1 MIAIDLSKK
10 QALDSTENTTIF
22 FIIEEAKNGL
32 GLFTRECKSFVN
44 VFYNN
49 FNLSNINWLNIIV

>member
-10 QALDSTENTTIF
+10 QALDSTENKTIF

-32 GLFTRECKSFVN
+32 GLFTWECKSFVN
-44 VFYNN
+44 VLYNN
-49 FNLSNINWLNIIV
+49 FNLSNIN